1 MKLITKIAAAGALAV
16 LIACGALSVAGEA
29 SAQQSSPTPS
39 AAQTKRQQYR
49 ADFFAK
55 LAANL
60 NVSVDQLHSAFKS
73 TELDLVDEL
82 QSDGTITPD
91 QAAKM
96 KERINSSNG
105 FGLGALFGRFK
116 AQQERVALRREIVK
130 SAASAIGIDA
140 KALVTEL
147 RADKSIADVAREH
160 NVSLDTVKTQITNDV
175 KSKLDQRVANGK
187 LTQAKEDAALQKLA
201 NNLDSMLNKHEAQ

>member
-16 LIACGALSVAGEA
+16 LIAGTALSMAGTA
-29 SAQQSSPTPS
+29 SAQQPSPTPS
-39 AAQTKRQQYR
+39 TAQTKRQEYR

-82 QSDGTITPD
+82 QSDGTITAD

-105 FGLGALFGRFK
+105 FGLGVLFRKFK

-147 RADKSIADVAREH
+147 RAGKSIADVAGEH

-175 KSKLDQRVANGK
+175 KAKLDQRVANGK

-201 NNLDSMLNKHEAQ
+201 DNLDSILNKHKAQ